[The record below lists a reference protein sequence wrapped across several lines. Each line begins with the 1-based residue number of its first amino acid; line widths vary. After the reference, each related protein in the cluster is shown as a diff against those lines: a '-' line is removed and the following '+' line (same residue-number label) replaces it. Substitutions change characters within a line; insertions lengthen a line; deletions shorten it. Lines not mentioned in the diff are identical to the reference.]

1 MSGAAAAR
9 GPETGSSGSAEM
21 SSTSFG
27 VANSYR
33 YTTRSILGGGLPRQ
47 SLYMLIDFVM
57 VLACSTVVF
66 SFRFDH
72 FFPYAPYSGFFLL
85 YSALVV
91 LFCISQDLYR
101 TPREM
106 PAIKESVLVA
116 KAVVF
121 ATAVLVVFIFTS
133 GNKDISRFVIV
144 SAGAMNI
151 VALSGWRYAKRR
163 YVARRVCK
171 GLGTRRALIIGSNK
185 AAKDLAA
192 CFERN
197 FQLGYVFCGF
207 LDTHPNGN
215 GRMLGSVGE
224 FRQIA
229 LSTFADEVFVT
240 APTDRELVKQIFIEA
255 KRLHLNLNIVPDL
268 YDDLGRHAPIRSLM
282 GFPVIALN
290 GRTLPIVGLAV
301 KRLLD
306 VILSIGG
313 LVICAPI
320 LLASAVWIRLDSPGR
335 IIYSAPRMGKKGRK
349 FPCYKLRTMVAEA
362 DQQKDKIR
370 RTNERHGPF
379 FKMQCDPRV
388 TKSGRWLRKYSIDEL
403 PQLLNVLFGDM
414 SLVGPRP
421 HPVDDFER
429 YSFEDFRRL
438 EVKPGMTGLW
448 QTEARLDPAF
458 ETSMA
463 LDLQYMEN
471 WSLWLDLRIL
481 FKTLPVVFRGQ
492 GQ

>member
-27 VANSYR
+27 AANPNL
-33 YTTRSILGGGLPRQ
+33 YTTRSVLGGGLPRQ

-66 SFRFDH
+66 SFRFEH

-144 SAGAMNI
+144 SSGAMNI

-171 GLGTRRALIIGSNK
+171 GLGTRRALIIGSNN

-197 FQLGYVFCGF
+197 VQLGYVFCGF
-207 LDTHPNGN
+207 LDIHPNGN

-282 GFPVIALN
+282 GFPVITLT
-290 GRTLPIVGLAV
+290 GRVLPIVGLAV
-301 KRLLD
+301 KRALD
-306 VILSIGG
+306 IIGSLTG
-313 LVICAPI
+313 IIVCMPI
-320 LLASAVWIRLDSPGR
+320 LLAVAMWIRLDSPGP
-335 IIYSAPRMGKKGRK
+335 ILYSAPRIGKKGRK
-349 FPCYKLRTMVAEA
+349 FPCHKLRTMVAQA

-370 RTNERHGPF
+370 KANERHGPF

-403 PQLLNVLFGDM
+403 PQLLNVLLGDM

-429 YSFEDFRRL
+429 YSFEDLRRL
-438 EVKPGMTGLW
+438 EVKPGVTGLW
-448 QTEARLDPAF
+448 QTEARLNPAF
-458 ETSMA
+458 EASMA
-463 LDLQYMEN
+463 LDLQYIEN

-481 FKTLPVVFRGQ
+481 FRTVPVVIKGQ